1 MLHPFP
7 GQLSPSDEFGFRV
20 AVEAV
25 LGLMIQ
31 GKEVNRENVKAWID
45 TSAAPI
51 PGPQMRC
58 QAMYF
63 AERMID
69 GPFNPDGSKE

>member
-25 LGLMIQ
+25 LGLVIQ
-31 GKEVNRENVKAWID
+31 GKEVTKENVDAWIK
-45 TSAAPI
+45 TSAAPV
-51 PGPQMRC
+51 PGPGMHGR
-58 QAMYF
+58 ALYF

-69 GPFNPDGSKE
+69 GPFRPDGSKE